1 MLLADK
7 TESIN
12 TVKRH
17 RLLRRGR
24 PYGPLVADRYKDD
37 GQSRGLVFAALNANI
52 ERQFEFVQQAW
63 ITSPNFAGLYD
74 EADPMLGGRTEH
86 AGVFSIPSAHFG
98 SAETES

>member
-1 MLLADK
+1 M
-7 TESIN
+7 
-12 TVKRH
+12 
-17 RLLRRGR
+17 GR
-24 PYGPLVADRYKDD
+24 SSLIVTRMTA
-37 GQSRGLVFAALNANI
+37 QSRGLVFAALNANI